1 MNYSMLVTPI
11 IGSAIGYVTNYIAVK
26 MLFRP
31 LKPVKIGSYTLPF
44 TPGIIPKEKPRLAKA
59 IGEIVGDRLVT
70 KEVLEEALLSDAIK
84 LKLRESI
91 QTSIVDVCNKQVT
104 FSDLIKKA
112 MSEETYSSLKGQV
125 SKEITEHV
133 LSACEQHDVGTL
145 LSNMIIASI
154 KEQLQGSFLAMMLSD
169 SLLATIG
176 NAICSGVNSY
186 IHEHG
191 EEMLTPLIQKEID
204 GFTNKEVSQ
213 LLSSLE
219 KNNIYMEDSIYQ
231 IYEKIITN
239 KLSDIMNAIDIQ
251 SLVEK
256 QINDMDVLELENLL
270 LQVMKKE
277 LNAIVNLGALIG
289 FILGLINLFFK

>member
-104 FSDLIKKA
+104 FSDLITKA

>member
-1 MNYSMLVTPI
+1 MLVTPI

-104 FSDLIKKA
+104 FSDLITKA